1 MNPFQQSKFYLVEHL
16 HLARDALHIYVA
28 LIVLFGSCIL
38 FGWKVHQWKP
48 WLLVLLAA
56 VVGEVLDIREMPGP
70 FESAIGREN
79 VKDILNTMAVPT
91 ILLIA
96 ARYTKLFTRPQMTA
110 DAARDSSHEA
120 QVPAAPLGGE
130 RDVL

>member
-28 LIVLFGSCIL
+28 LIVLFGSCAL
-38 FGWKVHQWKP
+38 FRWKVHQWRP

-56 VVGEVLDIREMPGP
+56 FVGEVLDIRGMPGP

-91 ILLIA
+91 LLLIA
-96 ARYTKLFTRPQMTA
+96 ARYTNVFARPRA
-110 DAARDSSHEA
+110 NAEAARGSGDEA
-120 QVPAAPLGGE
+120 QVPTAPLGSE

>member
-1 MNPFQQSKFYLVEHL
+1 MNPFQQSKIYLVEHL

-28 LIVLFGSCIL
+28 LIVLFGSCVL

-48 WLLVLLAA
+48 WLLVLFAA
-56 VVGEVLDIREMPGP
+56 FAGEILDIRGMPGP

-91 ILLIA
+91 ILLLA
-96 ARYTKLFTRPQMTA
+96 ARYTNLFNRPQTA
-110 DAARDSSHEA
+110 AETARDSGDEA
-120 QVPAAPLGGE
+120 QVPAAPLGSE

>member
-28 LIVLFGSCIL
+28 LIVLFGSCAL
-38 FGWKVHQWKP
+38 FGWKVHQWRP

-56 VVGEVLDIREMPGP
+56 FVGEVLDIQGMPGP

-91 ILLIA
+91 LLLIA
-96 ARYTKLFTRPQMTA
+96 ARYTNVFARSRA
-110 DAARDSSHEA
+110 NVEAARGSGDEA
-120 QVPAAPLGGE
+120 QVPTAPLGSE

>member
-16 HLARDALHIYVA
+16 HLAKDALHIYVA

-56 VVGEVLDIREMPGP
+56 FVGEILDIRGMPGP
-70 FESAIGREN
+70 FESAVGREN

-91 ILLIA
+91 MLLIA
-96 ARYTKLFTRPQMTA
+96 ARYTSLFTRPRATA
-110 DAARDSSHEA
+110 EATQDSSDEA
-120 QVPAAPLGGE
+120 QVPATPLGSE

>member
-28 LIVLFGSCIL
+28 LIVLFGSCAL
-38 FGWKVHQWKP
+38 FGWKVHQWRP

-56 VVGEVLDIREMPGP
+56 FVGEVLDIRGMAGP

-91 ILLIA
+91 LLLIA
-96 ARYTKLFTRPQMTA
+96 ARYTNVFARPRA
-110 DAARDSSHEA
+110 NVEAARGSGDEA
-120 QVPAAPLGGE
+120 QVPAAPLGSE
-130 RDVL
+130 RDIL